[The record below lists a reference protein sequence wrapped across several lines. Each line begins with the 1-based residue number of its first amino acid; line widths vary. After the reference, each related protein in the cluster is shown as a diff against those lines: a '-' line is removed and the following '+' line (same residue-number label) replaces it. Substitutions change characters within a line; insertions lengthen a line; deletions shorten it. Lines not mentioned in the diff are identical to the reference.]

1 MFGSLESGSH
11 SGNDASAC
19 IDGADTAWLLLSFVL
34 VLSMFAGLA
43 LFEASLLQAKNTVS
57 VLVQVLVGLISLS
70 VLWDLVGFTLVYGPT
85 QGGII
90 GGLNHA
96 FLIDVPY
103 DTCSKFAPT
112 VPAAA
117 FAMFQMLFAAI
128 SPLLMTGA
136 FAERLRFWP
145 SLVLMVGWEMLVYY
159 PIAHWVWGGGW
170 LSTHF
175 GVKDFAGGIVIHTT
189 AGAGSLVCAVIL
201 GPRHGF
207 KAAGNDD
214 PAPPSSLPTALL
226 GCGLL
231 FTGWFGFNAGSALSS
246 GVVSTSAVVSTQIG
260 GCVSGLVWM
269 VLSSASGNSHEGE
282 DRRITEAGRRR
293 QGPSLMALMNGTIAG
308 LAGITPASGFIDS
321 QASLCLGAL
330 IGLCTYCSVGV
341 LKHRCGIDDALD
353 VSSVHGVSGIVG
365 SIGVGFLASPAAD
378 PTLANAHQHGLFY
391 GGGLYLL
398 RAQLLGVTVA
408 FVWST
413 MMTGLILFITEHAL
427 RGCTS
432 SIDANDNNSGAG
444 TSHRRL
450 LLRVSAEDE
459 LLGLD
464 VAEYGQVGV
473 TSMTEEERAR
483 ADLHLQTTGAPFK
496 RTPSYERILK
506 RVNSSD
512 AILETLHEHTA
523 SSGKIAVAGDTVVGP
538 PMMGAAGLNV
548 SADTKGTRAGGPV
561 VRSLLGAR
569 ARVSGT
575 SVGTG
580 VRVAGGT
587 LGEQLL
593 GCDSSVSTQSPQGA
607 IQ

>member
-1 MFGSLESGSH
+1 MGEHDSSSLSS
-11 SGNDASAC
+11 DAC
-19 IDGADTAWLLLSFVL
+19 IDGADTAWVRLCFVL
-34 VLSMFAGLA
+34 VLSMFPGLA

-57 VLVQVLVGLISLS
+57 VLVQVLVGLITLS

-90 GGLNHA
+90 GGLDHV

-103 DTCSKFAPT
+103 DACSRFAPT

-145 SLVLMVGWEMLVYY
+145 SLAFMVGWEALVYY
-159 PIAHWVWGGGW
+159 PVAHWVWGGGW
-170 LSTHF
+170 LSTQF

-189 AGAGSLVCAVIL
+189 AGAGSLVCAMVL

-207 KAAGNDD
+207 KAAGNED

-246 GVVSTSAVVSTQIG
+246 GIVSTSAVVSTQIG

-269 VLSSASGNSHEGE
+269 VLSSASGDSYEGE
-282 DRRITEAGRRR
+282 DRRITEAVRRR

-321 QASLCLGAL
+321 QASLCLGTL

-341 LKHRCGIDDALD
+341 LKHRFGIDDALD

-378 PTLANAHQHGLFY
+378 PTLAKEQEHGLLY

-398 RAQLLGVTVA
+398 RAQLLGVVVA
-408 FVWST
+408 FVWSAT
-413 MMTGLILFITEHAL
+413 MTGLILCISEYVL
-427 RGCTS
+427 RGCSS
-432 SIDANDNNSGAG
+432 SIDANSGINSSVG
-444 TSHRRL
+444 TSQRRL
-450 LLRVSAEDE
+450 LLRVSEEDE

-496 RTPSYERILK
+496 RTPSFERILK

-512 AILETLHEHTA
+512 AVLETLHETQRQQHSSHSSSEDDVARGITA
-523 SSGKIAVAGDTVVGP
+523 AGP
-538 PMMGAAGLNV
+538 PTTAVHAYKK
-548 SADTKGTRAGGPV
+548 STRSPV
-561 VRSLLGAR
+561 LRSLLGAR
-569 ARVSGT
+569 AHVSGT
-575 SVGTG
+575 TTVGTG
-580 VRVAGGT
+580 VQNAGGT

-593 GCDSSVSTQSPQGA
+593 GGGSSVTTPSSQGA